1 MLSGCQFRLILAQ
14 LVRLVVRAAQ
24 MGITGKAADLL
35 AVVRLERV
43 QVSTM
48 TVDVVAVRLVS
59 MIVRVQV
66 STMSVKIDV
75 LVM

>member
-66 STMSVKIDV
+66 ATMSVKIDV